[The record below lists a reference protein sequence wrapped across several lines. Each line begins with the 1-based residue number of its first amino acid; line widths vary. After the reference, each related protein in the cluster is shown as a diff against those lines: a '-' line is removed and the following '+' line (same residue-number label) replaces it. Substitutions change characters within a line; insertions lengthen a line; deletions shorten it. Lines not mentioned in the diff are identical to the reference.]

1 MSNMIDWAL
10 MYAAQGLSIIPVK
23 DKQPLIKWKEFQER
37 CASEEE
43 IKAWWTQWP
52 EADIGM
58 VTGPI
63 SGRLVLDID
72 GQNGLQNISG
82 YAEFNNEQL
91 CVKTRRG
98 FQYHYRWPTGCTTKT
113 TVAGIFEEVDVRG
126 DGGYVKL
133 PPSLCSDGT
142 RYEWVT
148 DMNTPLPDTPAWLM
162 DILNEK
168 SFHNLQSSLSDADE
182 HWLTHV
188 IDGVDVGTQHD
199 SLIRLA
205 GYYFNCFPPDI
216 AVLHL
221 REWNTKNRPPME
233 EEDFENQLQD
243 LKTRFTNGEY
253 KSNYIEEKETELIN
267 LNLDVDKYLNE
278 IQQRTQHVK
287 PEFSTGFAS
296 LDKLTRG
303 FPRQNLYVI
312 GAPTNGG
319 KTQFVLSS
327 IHSLLQQGKRVL
339 YFSTEMPQNEIVDR
353 FNAIG
358 AKIPLDELRSGF
370 LKSENKQRLIRF
382 LQTHDSSNFIIS
394 PEDTPTIESIRL
406 AVQKS
411 VPDIIFLDHI
421 HHIKM
426 KTDNRRTEID
436 DFVLNLKKLILEKNI
451 PCVITAQLRRKESIE
466 GSIAYTMHDFKESG
480 GIENEAGV
488 CLLLCPP
495 DEWTTEQVQ
504 HVTAYIPKNRHGRR
518 EVRFNLDFDTK
529 IPEFRE
535 TSHIL

>member
-1 MSNMIDWAL
+1 MSNMLDWAL
-10 MYAAQGLSIIPVK
+10 LYASQGLSVIPVRGK
-23 DKQPLIKWKEFQER
+23 TPLVLWKEFQER
-37 CASEEE
+37 RATEDE
-43 IKAWWTQWP
+43 IRNWWAQFP
-52 EADIGM
+52 DADVAL

-63 SGRLVLDID
+63 SNRFVLDSDGPIGQLNID
-72 GQNGLQNISG
+72 TRKIRPT
-82 YAEFNNEQL
+82 A
-91 CVKTRRG
+91 CVRTRRG
-98 FQYHYRWPTGCTTKT
+98 RQYHFNFPVAFSAKT
-113 TVAGIFEEVDVRG
+113 TVAAVFEEIDTRG
-126 DGGYVKL
+126 VGGIVLL

-142 RYEWVT
+142 RYEWIG
-148 DMNTPLPDTPAWLM
+148 DMNTPLAEPPQWLL
-162 DILNEK
+162 DKLSEK
-168 SFHNLQSSLSDADE
+168 PNLENTSGLSSTKE
-182 HWLTHV
+182 PWLEELLQGV
-188 IDGVDVGTQHD
+188 GDGLRHQ
-199 SLIRLA
+199 SLIKLG
-205 GYYFNCFPPDI
+205 GYYFNHFPPEVALI
-216 AVLHL
+216 HL
-221 REWNTKNRPPME
+221 REWNKKNSPPIDDFEFEEQLTDLKNR
-233 EEDFENQLQD
+233 FA
-243 LKTRFTNGEY
+243 NGEY
-253 KSNYIEEKETELIN
+253 KANYVEEKETDLIN

-287 PEFSTGFAS
+287 PEFSTGFAA
-296 LDKLTRG
+296 LDKITRG

-370 LKSENKQRLIRF
+370 LKSENKQRLIKF

-394 PEDTPTIESIRL
+394 PEDTPTIDSIRL

-411 VPDIIFLDHI
+411 QPDIIFLDHI

-436 DFVLNLKKLILEKNI
+436 DFVLNLKKLILEKNL
-451 PCVITAQLRRKESIE
+451 PCVITAQLRRKEAIE

-535 TSHIL
+535 TGHML